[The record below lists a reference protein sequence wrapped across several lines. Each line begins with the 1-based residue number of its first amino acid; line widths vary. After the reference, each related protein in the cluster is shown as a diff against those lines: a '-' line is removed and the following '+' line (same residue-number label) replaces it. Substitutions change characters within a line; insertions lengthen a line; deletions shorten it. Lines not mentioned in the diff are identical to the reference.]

1 MVQVERN
8 EVKNGILKISHHYKK
23 YIFYRVKSQLK
34 LLEERRHPIDFL
46 CNNCEQKVTTD
57 YFFLCNTCFDYG
69 ICAKCYSQHP
79 HKMKKFPRL
88 SAEDRAL
95 KDFDAKLD
103 ECQVINQ
110 FEPPSLRRT
119 KSCTKALMHEL
130 SEYRGAIC
138 HRCKCDVSASYFY
151 YCTICAKKYDKSN
164 LCTKCYLH
172 KGHPHK
178 MEKIGINLTD
188 AAVEVFRDYLHYSH
202 HPITIGKEGIVN
214 KLRQL
219 SESRFLKDF
228 DSKLRDCQVKNWRSS
243 YLNCICHL

>member
-1 MVQVERN
+1 M
-8 EVKNGILKISHHYKK
+8 ISNLWWKGMICDGK

-34 LLEERRHPIDFL
+34 LLEERRHPIHFL

-69 ICAKCYSQHP
+69 ICAKCYSTHP
-79 HKMKKFPRL
+79 HNMKKFPRL

-95 KDFDAKLD
+95 KDFDAKLN
-103 ECQVINQ
+103 ECQVENH

-130 SEYRGAIC
+130 SEYRGTIC
-138 HRCKCDVSASYFY
+138 HRCKCDVSMSYFY
-151 YCTICAKKYDKSN
+151 CCTICDNFN

-178 MEKIGINLTD
+178 MEKIGINLTE

-219 SESRFLKDF
+219 AEYRVLVDF
-228 DSKLRDCQVKNWRSS
+228 DSKLHDCQVKNRRTILNLN
-243 YLNCICHL
+243 YYPFYNCRKNCICHL

>member
-1 MVQVERN
+1 
-8 EVKNGILKISHHYKK
+8 
-23 YIFYRVKSQLK
+23 
-34 LLEERRHPIDFL
+34 
-46 CNNCEQKVTTD
+46 
-57 YFFLCNTCFDYG
+57 
-69 ICAKCYSQHP
+69 
-79 HKMKKFPRL
+79 MKKFPRL

-138 HRCKCDVSASYFY
+138 HRCICEVSVSYFY
-151 YCTICAKKYDKSN
+151 CCTICAKKYGNFN

-178 MEKIGINLTD
+178 MEKIGINLTE
-188 AAVEVFRDYLHYSH
+188 AAVEVFRDYLNYSH

-219 SESRFLKDF
+219 AESRFLKDF
-228 DSKLRDCQVKNWRSS
+228 DSKLRDCLNYYPFYNCKK
-243 YLNCICHL
+243 NCICHL